1 MPTEQRR
8 HMAPFHLPTE
18 SESSFFTDE
27 LRLRT
32 ERQVGILKQGCF
44 PENVDNFSLALGN
57 KSLVSSPLE
66 NIKPIGVKVVNQ
78 LDNMQPYKLIDQK
91 TSFVDDKLLD
101 ETRHFDLPPSRWRD
115 DQDPA
120 LQPDSFTKALAFP
133 LDGRRGNLNGTEN
146 ERELFSSSLPDIF
159 DKKIRLTPN
168 SGVSGELAEKVNRN
182 HADDEP
188 FELTKEVEAQIIGNL
203 LPDDDD
209 LLSGVIDSIGY
220 TTQTNNQD
228 DTDDD
233 IFYTGGGMELEGD
246 DKSKLSEV
254 NGGINNGQT
263 RLNGH
268 LSGEN
273 TYGGPPSRT
282 LLVRNID
289 NSVED
294 YELKL
299 IFEQY
304 GDICTLYVD
313 RKHHDFVVISYYDV
327 RSAENA
333 LKGLQGKP
341 LGHRKLDICYS
352 SPKGYTFEK
361 EINKGTLVLFN
372 LDPSVTNDDLHRIFG
387 SYGEIKEIAREDHH
401 KFIVFYD
408 VRAAEAARH
417 ALNRSDISGKI
428 TKMERS
434 YSGVTNRSVTQQ
446 MSHELERKRFGV
458 CRLGS
463 PSTSPSTCFGSVNMT
478 PIMSTGL
485 ENGTIRSSRVQA
497 PTNQFREGRFL
508 DLASIAIKS
517 ISSPVGITS
526 AGTQSNH
533 STHAELSHS
542 LGRMNEHT
550 NGHMNYGFQEIST
563 FPHSLPESQSG
574 LNSVIPY
581 NLGAITP
588 TGTGEAMVSRHIYKG
603 VSGNLNTNSY
613 GHTDALCFSRV
624 GSCPLQSQQLAQD
637 YSYELHRQPSS
648 PMLWPRTRPFINNVP
663 PRPLPQVHG
672 ISAPSCMPE
681 NIRPV
686 NHHHVGSAPAAH
698 TPNWDRPHG
707 YPREMIEAP
716 GFHPGGASSIGFP
729 GSPRLHELELNNMI
743 PQTGGTFIE
752 SMSPAHMGSPSPR
765 QRRHMF
771 HGRSRMIPHQ
781 SFDSP
786 GERMRSRRNESSPN
800 QSDDNRQFELDIQR
814 IARGEDT
821 RTTLMIKNIPNKY
834 TSKMLLSAIDETHR
848 GTYDFIYLPIDF
860 KNKCNVGYAF
870 INIISPE
877 QIIPF
882 YKTFNGKRWEKFNS
896 EKVAS
901 LAYARI
907 QGKSAL
913 IAHFQNSSLM
923 NEDKRCRPIIF
934 HSDGPKAGD
943 QEPFPVGTNVRT
955 RPGRAR
961 ILSWEENGTR
971 PKRGSE
977 TPGYI
982 ARDTEPTVV
991 A

>member
-341 LGHRKLDICYS
+341 LGHRKLDMLLQS
-352 SPKGYTFEK
+352 K
-361 EINKGTLVLFN
+361 
-372 LDPSVTNDDLHRIFG
+372 
-387 SYGEIKEIAREDHH
+387 
-401 KFIVFYD
+401 
-408 VRAAEAARH
+408 
-417 ALNRSDISGKI
+417 
-428 TKMERS
+428 
-434 YSGVTNRSVTQQ
+434 
-446 MSHELERKRFGV
+446 
-458 CRLGS
+458 
-463 PSTSPSTCFGSVNMT
+463 GSVNMT

-588 TGTGEAMVSRHIYKG
+588 TGTGEAM
-603 VSGNLNTNSY
+603 
-613 GHTDALCFSRV
+613 
-624 GSCPLQSQQLAQD
+624 
-637 YSYELHRQPSS
+637 
-648 PMLWPRTRPFINNVP
+648 
-663 PRPLPQVHG
+663 
-672 ISAPSCMPE
+672 
-681 NIRPV
+681 
-686 NHHHVGSAPAAH
+686 
-698 TPNWDRPHG
+698 
-707 YPREMIEAP
+707 
-716 GFHPGGASSIGFP
+716 
-729 GSPRLHELELNNMI
+729 
-743 PQTGGTFIE
+743 
-752 SMSPAHMGSPSPR
+752 
-765 QRRHMF
+765 
-771 HGRSRMIPHQ
+771 
-781 SFDSP
+781 
-786 GERMRSRRNESSPN
+786 
-800 QSDDNRQFELDIQR
+800 
-814 IARGEDT
+814 
-821 RTTLMIKNIPNKY
+821 
-834 TSKMLLSAIDETHR
+834 
-848 GTYDFIYLPIDF
+848 
-860 KNKCNVGYAF
+860 
-870 INIISPE
+870 
-877 QIIPF
+877 
-882 YKTFNGKRWEKFNS
+882 TFNGKRWEKFNS